1 MKRTTILI
9 YRDSTDPKKGLKEA
23 TQEEWSAILKSNK
36 GLPMCKRRC
45 FIEDS
50 FEDCG
55 VIDRMFIEV
64 TLGAYKEWDRER
76 KRQSR
81 NEEQRSS
88 YQHISLDYQG
98 GDDDSRSFDEFI
110 ASGFDL
116 EGDVLSRNDIEA
128 FHQALTKWRP
138 WAMEM
143 LENYLSGERRCCTQK
158 LCEKYGV
165 SAVVIRKRKRDFEK
179 FARKFFEDRGFV
191 LKE

>member
-9 YRDSTDPKKGLKEA
+9 YKDSTDPKKGLKEA

-36 GLPMCKRRC
+36 GLPMCERRC

-128 FHQALTKWRP
+128 FHQALAKWRP